1 MRPKTRQLCDQIRRK
16 VKSNITGEP
25 EFKNNDDIIETA
37 VTNFYNALKKEMF
50 L

>member
-25 EFKNNDDIIETA
+25 EFKNNDDIIENA
-37 VTNFYNALKKEMF
+37 VTNFYNALKKEKF

>member
-1 MRPKTRQLCDQIRRK
+1 MRPKTKQLCDEIRRK

-25 EFKNNDDIIETA
+25 EFKNQDDIIEAA
-37 VTNFYNALKKEMF
+37 VVQFYNALKKGKH